1 MTGLCPEIERGFA
14 LAIWGRGRPGDLP
27 VATGNREFGRLSF
40 FLKKKA
46 PRTPKERRFF
56 ASGNLPTPG
65 CLQMPPM
72 LLRGRPRTYVG
83 YGRHTRPGARPFR
96 YAAAV
101 VGLVTGRRLAL
112 SGKVKSRIISGHSP
126 PKSRYVTIRAGQKH
140 TKSYE
145 PRKCA
150 EDNAAVKAASDR
162 RTSVSH
168 RPQKSAFL
176 SGSGGLSLR
185 KQQRKPPE
193 LPGAI
198 CGQPVNR
205 SGVGHPPARPGGRAM
220 QWRPAGLHSP
230 RALRLSARRRRAPL
244 SRRRRT
250 DAPRHSK
257 NRSSRRGW
265 CRRRPRRCRS
275 WRRR

>member
-1 MTGLCPEIERGFA
+1 MTCRFEPATECSGAFFCLVKRKP
-14 LAIWGRGRPGDLP
+14 PGP
-27 VATGNREFGRLSF
+27 R
-40 FLKKKA
+40 KKY
-46 PRTPKERRFF
+46 RFF
-56 ASGNLPTPG
+56 ASGNSPTPG

-162 RTSVSH
+162 LRSVSC
-168 RPQKSAFL
+168 
-176 SGSGGLSLR
+176 LR
-185 KQQRKPPE
+185 QRKALFFRGPGGFLCASSKE
-193 LPGAI
+193 SLPGYRLPIAI
-198 CGQPVNR
+198 GKLPGRPRPLIAKAKSRIVCG
-205 SGVGHPPARPGGRAM
+205 
-220 QWRPAGLHSP
+220 HSP
-230 RALRLSARRRRAPL
+230 PK
-244 SRRRRT
+244 SRIISGDT
-250 DAPRHSK
+250 P
-257 NRSSRRGW
+257 
-265 CRRRPRRCRS
+265 P
-275 WRRR
+275 